1 MDRLQKILEYHI
13 IPDHHYISAAFV
25 PGEMIETLHG
35 DKQLRIEEERDV
47 IHGIGSDARIVTGD
61 IRGGES
67 IMHIIDDVLLPFDL
81 ADIKDRDND
90 SEGKEEDEEDEE
102 DKDDKDE
109 DEDEDD
115 KEDDEKDQI
124 QRTPPHSNKI
134 YPHSVIEIVSSTPS
148 LYLLMDVFRAAHLD
162 VFLDNPALEG
172 TLLAPSNEAFLELLD
187 KLAVAS
193 IEDVDSKFLSDV
205 IGYHLVPGRVPS
217 EKLYD
222 KSSLKTFNV
231 VSRQVSEIDRVLIR
245 REKSDDDD
253 IITFEGVGSSAR
265 LIESDI
271 AVGKS
276 VIHIIDTVLLPYD
289 IRE

>member
-1 MDRLQKILEYHI
+1 
-13 IPDHHYISAAFV
+13 
-25 PGEMIETLHG
+25 
-35 DKQLRIEEERDV
+35 
-47 IHGIGSDARIVTGD
+47 
-61 IRGGES
+61 
-67 IMHIIDDVLLPFDL
+67 
-81 ADIKDRDND
+81 
-90 SEGKEEDEEDEE
+90 
-102 DKDDKDE
+102 
-109 DEDEDD
+109 
-115 KEDDEKDQI
+115 
-124 QRTPPHSNKI
+124 
-134 YPHSVIEIVSSTPS
+134 
-148 LYLLMDVFRAAHLD
+148 MDVFRAAHLD

-245 REKSDDDD
+245 REKSDEDD

-289 IRE
+289 IPE

>member
-13 IPDHHYISAAFV
+13 IPDHHFIVAAFV
-25 PGEMIETLHG
+25 PGLRIETLHG

-81 ADIKDRDND
+81 ADIKDRDNG
-90 SEGKEEDEEDEE
+90 SEL
-102 DKDDKDE
+102 DE
-109 DEDEDD
+109 DEIPNNSYEDMSPLLDDPEGNTDIDED
-115 KEDDEKDQI
+115 KEDDEEDYG
-124 QRTPPHSNKI
+124 RI

-193 IEDVDSKFLSDV
+193 IEDVDSKTLSDI

-222 KSSLKTFNV
+222 KSSLKTFDV
-231 VSRQVSEIDRVLIR
+231 VNRQVSEIDRVLIR